1 MGDTVCMLSPGTGCQ
16 INRSRRPHTAF
27 SGYDINDA
35 SAGIASIDGTAGTF
49 DHLDLFYISNARNQM
64 QRHNRSIPAGAGLS
78 AGRIRRLIIQPP
90 PIQQHHDMSIPIN
103 RYLLAIRPAIIL
115 SPVISHIIDVNP
127 RYTSDCIGNI
137 LKMLLFYLFPCNNL
151 HISARP
157 CVGLLCNN
165 ISKCIPRLVHVR
177 LNNHFIQVVYSLRMD
192 SAHRKCQ
199 YRRCSTNSFVHS
211 DRLLFNHHSIYYN
224 KNIIKFKFYI
234 I

>member
-1 MGDTVCMLSPGTGCQ
+1 
-16 INRSRRPHTAF
+16 
-27 SGYDINDA
+27 
-35 SAGIASIDGTAGTF
+35 
-49 DHLDLFYISNARNQM
+49 
-64 QRHNRSIPAGAGLS
+64 
-78 AGRIRRLIIQPP
+78 
-90 PIQQHHDMSIPIN
+90 MSIPIN
-103 RYLLAIRPAIIL
+103 RYLLAVRPAIIL
-115 SPVISHIIDVNP
+115 SPVISHIIDINP

-165 ISKCIPRLVHVR
+165 ISKCIPHLVHVC

-234 I
+234 NITYSFTNVFSFTRNFQKVKRYPSPVINIDPPYIK